1 MLTNKITFTQKMG
14 RKVKS
19 IELNIYQRAELEEGY
34 KTGRSIFSKR
44 CHMILLKSESKS
56 SKEVASLLMTNEVSV
71 NQWLARYKEQG
82 IEGLKTK
89 SGQGRKP
96 ILNKQTDE
104 QKVKAIVKK
113 ERQRLK
119 LAKTELE
126 SDLNKQFSLKTLKRF
141 LKKLTA
147 DGNASD

>member
-1 MLTNKITFTQKMG
+1 MG

-19 IELNIYQRAELEEGY
+19 IELNIYQRAELEKGY
-34 KTGRSIFSKR
+34 KRGRSIFSKR

-56 SKEVASLLMTNEVSV
+56 SREVASLLRTNEVSV

-89 SGQGRKP
+89 VGQGRKP
-96 ILNKQTDE
+96 ILNKETDE
-104 QKVKAIVKK
+104 QKVKAVVQK

-119 LAKTELE
+119 LAKAELE
-126 SDLNKQFSLKTLKRF
+126 SDLDKKFSLKTLKRF

>member
-1 MLTNKITFTQKMG
+1 MG

-19 IELNIYQRAELEEGY
+19 IELTIYQRAELEKGY
-34 KTGRSIFSKR
+34 KTGRSIISKR

-56 SKEVASLLMTNEVSV
+56 SREVASLLRTNEVSV

-82 IEGLKTK
+82 IEGLETKT
-89 SGQGRKP
+89 GQGRKP
-96 ILNKQTDE
+96 ILNKETDE
-104 QKVKAIVKK
+104 QKVKAAVQK

-119 LAKTELE
+119 LAKAELE
-126 SDLNKQFSLKTLKRF
+126 SALDKQFSLKTLKRF

-147 DGNASD
+147 NGNASD

>member
-1 MLTNKITFTQKMG
+1 MG

-19 IELNIYQRAELEEGY
+19 IELNMYQRAELENGY

-56 SKEVASLLMTNEVSV
+56 SKEVATLLMTNEVSI
-71 NQWLARYKEQG
+71 NKWMSRYKEQG

-96 ILNKQTDE
+96 ILNKEVDE
-104 QKVKAIVKK
+104 EKVKAAVKK

-119 LAKTELE
+119 LAKAELE
-126 SDLNKQFSLKTLKRF
+126 LDTGKEFSLKTLKRF

-147 DGNASD
+147 DGNAFD